1 MRTKHT
7 LGGQPGVLAAHL
19 SSILEGLSHLVKII
33 YVYTVRLQLRSSY
46 SLNKKKGLVIC
57 SAWLVEIQTGRYCCD
72 RQGET
77 YPSLWKTIL
86 DTTCLQINHM

>member
-19 SSILEGLSHLVKII
+19 SSVLEGRTLVSHLVKII

-46 SLNKKKGLVIC
+46 SLNKKKRFSNMFC
-57 SAWLVEIQTGRYCCD
+57 MAGRDSD
-72 RQGET
+72 R
-77 YPSLWKTIL
+77 SLL
-86 DTTCLQINHM
+86 L